1 MSATLPLTAALSFV
15 SDMCRLGAPQ
25 KQGKKKSKKSIE
37 DNVGGSD
44 AEPETHHKPS
54 KKSKKS
60 VESLAEGNTKP
71 RIKLRL
77 GNAKE
82 GETKTKGK
90 GDATKKAAKRRRD
103 EEETKTDDVTI
114 EIAPEPKKK
123 KQKKSL
129 GKKGDVEES
138 SAPVGPPSDA
148 DEADSPGHAD
158 RLYLD
163 ISQWKS
169 ERESLD
175 GTFESAR
182 ALFTLYGPWKL
193 PQSVGDDKF
202 AEVAKATLMKMDR

>member
-1 MSATLPLTAALSFV
+1 MRYT
-15 SDMCRLGAPQ
+15 SDSSRLFAPQ
-25 KQGKKKSKKSIE
+25 KQAKKKSKKSI
-37 DNVGGSD
+37 DDHVGGSD
-44 AEPETHHKPS
+44 AEHDAQKPS

-60 VESLAEGNTKP
+60 VESQTEGSNKP
-71 RIKLRL
+71 RIKVRL
-77 GNAKE
+77 GNATE
-82 GETKTKGK
+82 GDTKAKGK
-90 GDATKKAAKRRRD
+90 GDGGKKTAKMRRD
-103 EEETKTDDVTI
+103 EEEAKTDEVTI

-129 GKKGDVEES
+129 GKKGDADET
-138 SAPVGPPSDA
+138 PVPAGPPPDA
-148 DEADSPGHAD
+148 DEADPPGHAD

-163 ISQWKS
+163 IAQWKS

-182 ALFTLYGPWKL
+182 ALFTMYGPWKL